1 MNDLTAVGI
10 FFGCLIA
17 TFALL
22 RACEWLLPREQPR
35 GDTDTAVLRKEPR
48 Q

>member
-1 MNDLTAVGI
+1 MNDVTALGI

-22 RACEWLLPREQPR
+22 RACDWLLPREQPK
-35 GDTDTAVLRKEPR
+35 GDEAHAALGKEPR
-48 Q
+48 